1 MRKLAMKQ
9 LKTKLQNR
17 ASAFGRKAAA
27 VSALSLGVVGVSMA
41 DVPASATT
49 ALTTAGTDTN
59 TIGWAVFAVL
69 VAAAAFKY
77 MRRAL

>member
-1 MRKLAMKQ
+1 MNQ
-9 LKTKLQNR
+9 LKTHLQNS

-27 VSALSLGVVGVSMA
+27 VGALSIGAVGVAMA
-41 DVPASATT
+41 DVPAAATT
-49 ALTTAGTDTN
+49 ALTTAGDDTN

>member
-1 MRKLAMKQ
+1 MNQ
-9 LKTKLQNR
+9 LKTRLQKR
-17 ASAFGRKAAA
+17 ASAYGQKAAA
-27 VSALSLGVVGVSMA
+27 IGVLTLGAAGAVMA
-41 DVPASATT
+41 AVPADATK
-49 ALTTAGTDTN
+49 ALTTAGEDTG

>member
-1 MRKLAMKQ
+1 MKN
-9 LKTKLQNR
+9 KLQTLKR
-17 ASAFGRKAAA
+17 
-27 VSALSLGVVGVSMA
+27 SLGVVAALGVLA
-41 DVPASATT
+41 TQQAYAAVPPEATA
-49 ALTTAGTDTN
+49 ALNTAGTDVG

>member
-1 MRKLAMKQ
+1 MNQ
-9 LKTKLQNR
+9 LKNRLLNR
-17 ASAFGRKAAA
+17 ASAYGQKAAA
-27 VSALSLGVVGVSMA
+27 IGALTLGAAAVAMA
-41 DVPASATT
+41 EIPASATT

-59 TIGWAVFAVL
+59 TIGWAVFGVL

>member
-1 MRKLAMKQ
+1 MNQ
-9 LKTKLQNR
+9 LKTHLQNH

-27 VSALSLGVVGVSMA
+27 VGALTFGAFGVAMA

>member
-1 MRKLAMKQ
+1 MKQ
-9 LKTKLQNR
+9 LKTQLQNR
-17 ASAFGRKAAA
+17 ASGYGRRARQAVVGIAA
-27 VSALSLGVVGVSMA
+27 VGSTLAA
-41 DVPASATT
+41 TAYAAVPAEATS
-49 ALTTAGTDTN
+49 ALTTAGEDTS

>member
-1 MRKLAMKQ
+1 MKQ
-9 LKTKLQNR
+9 LKTHLQNS

-27 VSALSLGVVGVSMA
+27 VGALTLGAAGAAMA
-41 DVPASATT
+41 AVPAGATD
-49 ALTTAGTDTN
+49 ALTTAGDDTN

>member
-1 MRKLAMKQ
+1 MKQ
-9 LKTKLQNR
+9 LKTHLQNS

-27 VSALSLGVVGVSMA
+27 VGALTLSAAGAAMA
-41 DVPASATT
+41 AVPADATA
-49 ALTTAGTDTN
+49 ALTTAGDDTN

>member
-1 MRKLAMKQ
+1 MNH
-9 LKTKLQNR
+9 LKTQLQNG

-27 VSALSLGVVGVSMA
+27 VAALSIGAVGVAMA
-41 DVPASATT
+41 EVPASATT
-49 ALTTAGTDTN
+49 ALSTAGDDTN

>member
-1 MRKLAMKQ
+1 MSQ
-9 LKTKLQNR
+9 NLQ
-17 ASAFGRKAAA
+17 
-27 VSALSLGVVGVSMA
+27 ALLRRSVG
-41 DVPASATT
+41 ATT
-49 ALTTAGTDTN
+49 AAVGTACAFAGSIVYAAVPAEATGALNTAGEDTN

>member
-1 MRKLAMKQ
+1 MKN
-9 LKTKLQNR
+9 KLQNLKR
-17 ASAFGRKAAA
+17 SLGAAA
-27 VSALSLGVVGVSMA
+27 ALGVLA
-41 DVPASATT
+41 TQQAYAAVPPEATA
-49 ALTTAGTDTN
+49 ALDTAGTDVG